1 MLTSAVNS
9 KDLKLAPVTFTLEVV
24 NVMTQAAGQ
33 QKQQRLQSIVNFQLV
48 YLQSLLLAAD
58 VPTWHERRRADL
70 KRVTG
75 NCQTF

>member
-33 QKQQRLQSIVNFQLV
+33 KQQQRLQSIVNFQLV
-48 YLQSLLLAAD
+48 YLQSLLLLTYQ
-58 VPTWHERRRADL
+58 PGTKGGEQIS
-70 KRVTG
+70 KE
-75 NCQTF
+75 

>member
-33 QKQQRLQSIVNFQLV
+33 KQQQRLQSIVNFQLV
-48 YLQSLLLAAD
+48 YL
-58 VPTWHERRRADL
+58 
-70 KRVTG
+70 
-75 NCQTF
+75 

>member
-33 QKQQRLQSIVNFQLV
+33 KQQQQRLQSIVNFQLV
-48 YLQSLLLAAD
+48 YL
-58 VPTWHERRRADL
+58 
-70 KRVTG
+70 
-75 NCQTF
+75 

>member
-33 QKQQRLQSIVNFQLV
+33 KQQQQRLQSIVNFQLV
-48 YLQSLLLAAD
+48 YLENLLLTYQAGTKGA
-58 VPTWHERRRADL
+58 E
-70 KRVTG
+70 
-75 NCQTF
+75 QI

>member
-33 QKQQRLQSIVNFQLV
+33 KQQQQRLQSIVNFQLV

-58 VPTWHERRRADL
+58 VPTWHERSRAGIADL
-70 KRVTG
+70 SDRKL
-75 NCQTF
+75 